1 MPAEPM
7 LTFAEVAK
15 PLFEDFK
22 KCIPANH
29 AVIVDLQKRIGTVSA
44 KGVPS
49 LTAKKNES
57 DAQKQK
63 RKEKIAVHVVKNLI
77 SGKIDS
83 LKKKIVAAMEPHAES
98 IMCCFRTSKQ
108 IARFPTHLP
117 FAKLAESFRKQ
128 GTVIASMIMSTK
140 NGSQLSQLLHAVA
153 FHFMVADFFDAQAKV
168 AKGNS
173 ADGDTRR
180 KKVSTTTK
188 KKGTTTKKKG
198 ATTKKKGATTKKK
211 GTTTKKGARA
221 KTMATDTKKKRTSAK
236 Q

>member
-1 MPAEPM
+1 
-7 LTFAEVAK
+7 
-15 PLFEDFK
+15 
-22 KCIPANH
+22 
-29 AVIVDLQKRIGTVSA
+29 
-44 KGVPS
+44 
-49 LTAKKNES
+49 
-57 DAQKQK
+57 
-63 RKEKIAVHVVKNLI
+63 
-77 SGKIDS
+77 
-83 LKKKIVAAMEPHAES
+83 
-98 IMCCFRTSKQ
+98 
-108 IARFPTHLP
+108 
-117 FAKLAESFRKQ
+117 
-128 GTVIASMIMSTK
+128 MIMSTK

-188 KKGTTTKKKG
+188 K
-198 ATTKKKGATTKKK
+198 GATTKKK